1 MKKKIQFVEMEC
13 DRILYKI
20 SKQNLEIK
28 EFDDI
33 WNNNGYI
40 KKFTEKNQ
48 YVMQDEKR
56 LHFGLN
62 VIFIFCLFP
71 LLFYY
76 PYSMNFYSTHYDSRA
91 TDHPYFDIF

>member
-40 KKFTEKNQ
+40 KKFTEK
-48 YVMQDEKR
+48 
-56 LHFGLN
+56 
-62 VIFIFCLFP
+62 
-71 LLFYY
+71 
-76 PYSMNFYSTHYDSRA
+76 
-91 TDHPYFDIF
+91 DHPSHTFKREKNNKDFYFFLHKCD